1 MNQPSPVQE
10 VGQYDNYPSIFGK
23 AKSMLKQLLSVFL
36 QSRCAF
42 CQRTTPATLCEYCQ
56 QKLLSHQLL
65 KSDRNMPVFAWGK
78 YEGQLKRAIA
88 LMKYDNKPELG
99 RLLGELLG
107 QAWLDNDS
115 IKLRKI
121 TVVPIPLHQQ
131 KLKTRGFNQAQ
142 IIAQS
147 FCQIT
152 GYSLNTQ
159 ALIRVRETKAMFDL
173 NPEERVK
180 NLQGAFKVGNKLP
193 KHPVLLIDDIYT
205 MGTTVK
211 ESVKVLSEVEVI
223 GVAVVAKTGMK

>member
-1 MNQPSPVQE
+1 
-10 VGQYDNYPSIFGK
+10 
-23 AKSMLKQLLSVFL
+23 MLKQLLSVFL
-36 QSRCAF
+36 QSRCGF
-42 CQRTTPATLCEYCQ
+42 CQRTTPATLCQYCQ
-56 QKLLSHQLL
+56 QKLLSHQLP
-65 KSDRNMPVFAWGK
+65 KSDRVLNDNLPVFAWGR

-88 LMKYDNKPELG
+88 LMKYNNKPELG
-99 RLLGELLG
+99 RVLGELLG
-107 QAWLDNDS
+107 QTWLDSDPIS
-115 IKLRKI
+115 RKI

-147 FCQIT
+147 FCRIT

-173 NPEERVK
+173 DREQRVK
-180 NLQGAFKVGNKLP
+180 NLQGAFKVGSKLP

-205 MGTTVK
+205 MGTTVR

-223 GVAVVAKTGMK
+223 GVAVVAKAGNR